1 MRRFPADL
9 VRAQT
14 RAILEAWTMSA
25 EHAQTTAELMT
36 ETDLRGVDSH
46 GISMLPSYEKQIATG
61 QVRPRSEFRVVRESP
76 ATALID
82 AGSGFGHAVSAHAMN
97 MAVDK
102 CRAIGVAAVSVVNS
116 SHFGAAGV
124 YSAIAAE
131 RGCIGMVT
139 SATRGVLMVPTFGA
153 EAVMGT
159 NPLAFAAPG
168 GRNPAFELDMATTT
182 VAMNRVRVHKLRGE
196 PLPEGWVVDGQ
207 GRTVTDPDEAMELVD
222 EESEGGLTPL
232 GISRELGGHKGYGLA
247 VMVHILGGVLG
258 GASFSPVRQ
267 RTQKPG
273 DPNDLGHFFLAIDPD
288 AFREEGAFEEDLDE
302 VVDVLHDSKPA
313 DPDRPVQ
320 VAGDPERATREDRL
334 SNGIPLPDT
343 LVELLRGI
351 TDRAGT
357 PFLLEGQT
365 TKAF

>member
-1 MRRFPADL
+1 MNRYPADL

-14 RAILEAWTMSA
+14 RAILEAWSMSP
-25 EHAQTTAELMT
+25 EHAETTASLMT
-36 ETDLRGVDSH
+36 ETDLRGVNSH

-61 QVRPRSEFRVVRESP
+61 QVRPRSGFTVVRESA

-102 CRAIGVAAVSVVNS
+102 CHAIGVGAVSVTNS

-159 NPLAFAAPG
+159 NPLAFAAPA

-196 PLPEGWVVDGQ
+196 PLQEGWVVDGR
-207 GRTVTDPDEAMELVD
+207 GRAVTDPDEAMELVD

-232 GISRELGGHKGYGLA
+232 GIARALGGHKGYGLA

-258 GASFSPVRQ
+258 GASFSPVRK
-267 RTQKPG
+267 RTQRPG
-273 DPNDLGHFFLAIDPD
+273 DPNDLGHFFLAIDPG
-288 AFREEGAFEEDLDE
+288 AFREAGAFEEDLDE
-302 VVDVLHDSKPA
+302 VVNVLHDTKRSDPA
-313 DPDRPVQ
+313 RPVL
-320 VAGDPERATREDRL
+320 VAGDPERATREERL
-334 SNGIPLPDT
+334 RDGIPLPDS
-343 LVELLRGI
+343 LVALLRGI
-351 TDRAGT
+351 TERAGT
-357 PFLLEGQT
+357 PFLLDGEG
-365 TKAF
+365 

>member
-1 MRRFPADL
+1 MRRVPADL

-14 RAILEAWTMSA
+14 RAVLEAWGMSP
-25 EHAQTTAELMT
+25 EHAAVTSELMT

-46 GISMLPSYEKQIATG
+46 GVSMLPSYEKQIATG
-61 QVRPRSEFRVVRESP
+61 QVRPRSAFRTVRESA

-97 MAVDK
+97 LAVDK
-102 CRAIGVAAVSVVNS
+102 CRALGVGVVSVVNS

-153 EAVMGT
+153 DAVMGT

-182 VAMNRVRVHKLRGE
+182 VAMNRVRVHRLRGE
-196 PLPEGWVVDGQ
+196 PLPPGWVVDGR
-207 GRTVTDPDEAMELVD
+207 GRAVTDPDEAMALVD

-232 GISRELGGHKGYGLA
+232 GIDRELGGHKGYSLA

-258 GASFSPVRQ
+258 GASFSPVRN

-273 DPNDLGHFFLAIDPD
+273 DPNDLGHFFLAIDPT
-288 AFREEGAFEEDLDE
+288 AFREEGAFQDDLDE
-302 VVDVLHDSKPA
+302 VIDVLHGSTPA
-313 DPDRPVQ
+313 NPAQPVL
-320 VAGDPERATREDRL
+320 VAGDPERAIRQERL
-334 SNGIPLPDT
+334 RDGIPLPDR

-351 TDRAGT
+351 SERAGA
-357 PFLLEGQT
+357 PYLLDGPG
-365 TKAF
+365 